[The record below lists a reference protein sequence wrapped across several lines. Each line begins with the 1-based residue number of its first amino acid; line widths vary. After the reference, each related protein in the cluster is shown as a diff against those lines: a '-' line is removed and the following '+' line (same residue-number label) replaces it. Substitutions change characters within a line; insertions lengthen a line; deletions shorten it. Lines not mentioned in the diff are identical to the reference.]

1 MRRPFLQDGLLLL
14 YAFLML
20 ALWSAAGFAMAPFL
34 GRRRAMNRAGQRYFR
49 HMTRL
54 WGVRHE
60 IHGWEDLPADIRE
73 GRQPVIY
80 LANHT
85 SYLDAMMLTCYL
97 PNHPVYLAKV
107 EMLLI
112 PVLGAACW
120 MGGCIF
126 INRRNRP
133 KAIESMKAAA
143 RRVHAGATI
152 AAFPEGTRTR
162 DGALLPFKKGVFN
175 LAQDADVPVVP
186 LGLTGG
192 FEMLPAGAWR
202 VTPGTFR
209 IQVGEPLRPGD
220 FADLDILRET
230 AQASVHALVAKGR
243 ALMGS

>member
-1 MRRPFLQDGLLLL
+1 MRRPFVKPFLLLL

-20 ALWSAAGFAMAPFL
+20 FVYTTAGYFL
-34 GRRRAMNRAGQRYFR
+34 AIFHGGRRAMSEVGQAYFR
-49 HMTRL
+49 HMTRI

-60 IHGWEDLPADIRE
+60 IDGWEDLPADIRE

-80 LANHT
+80 IANHT
-85 SYLDAMMLTCYL
+85 SYLDAMMLACNL
-97 PNHPVYLAKV
+97 PNHPVFLAKI

-112 PVLGAACW
+112 PCLGAACW

-133 KAIESMKAAA
+133 KAIESMRRAA
-143 RRVHAGATI
+143 RQIHGGATV

-175 LAQDADVPVVP
+175 LAQDADVPLVP

-192 FEMLPAGAWR
+192 FGMLPAGSWR
-202 VTPGTFR
+202 VAPGTFR
-209 IQVGEPLRPGD
+209 IHVGRPILPGAFQD
-220 FADLDILRET
+220 REVLRET
-230 AQASVHALVAKGR
+230 AQEAVKALVAKG
-243 ALMGS
+243 

>member
-1 MRRPFLQDGLLLL
+1 MRKPFVKPFILLM
-14 YAFLML
+14 YAFLL
-20 ALWSAAGFAMAPFL
+20 LFLGTVAGFVLAVAM
-34 GRRRAMNRAGQRYFR
+34 GGRRAMATVGQVYFR
-49 HMTRL
+49 HMTWV
-54 WGVRHE
+54 WGVDHE
-60 IHGWEDLPADIRE
+60 IDGWDELPAEIRE

-80 LANHT
+80 IANHT

-120 MGGCIF
+120 AGGCIF
-126 INRRNRP
+126 INRRNRE
-133 KAIESMKAAA
+133 KAIASLQRAA
-143 RRVHAGATI
+143 RKIRAGATV

-175 LAQDADVPVVP
+175 LAQDAGVPLVP

-192 FEMLPAGAWR
+192 FGMLPAGSWR

-209 IQVGEPLRPGD
+209 IHVGRPILPGS
-220 FADLDILRET
+220 FQDLDLLRDAAWE
-230 AQASVHALVAKGR
+230 AVKGLVAKG
-243 ALMGS
+243 